1 VWRSYAMGETTIGVR
16 TTSSAF
22 GAWLDRSLGAH
33 RTEERVD
40 AEYSVVVDEDR
51 NARGRRFHVLYQ
63 GVGVIARA
71 LDVGVVARS
80 LLSELEA
87 RVLQGRDDGVFLH
100 YGLARSGSV
109 TALIPAWL
117 VSYLSG
123 TGRRLSKAGI
133 TLPIQR
139 WVRIDPVSGLAT
151 PTPQVLA
158 LPADAFQDVPW
169 VGRSS
174 AVDAYDDVSEPVPI
188 DAVVTY
194 VDDMDTIA
202 GGGRA
207 RAVYHLAE
215 RTANLRTMG
224 AAGVEVL
231 GRLVERA
238 HCFETGLGRPHQM
251 LAALASVF
259 EHERAHSLVGG
270 GS

>member
-1 VWRSYAMGETTIGVR
+1 VGETTIGVR

-40 AEYSVVVDEDR
+40 PEYSVVVDEDR
-51 NARGRRFHVLYQ
+51 NGHGRRFHVLYQ

-80 LLSELEA
+80 LLSELAA
-87 RVLQGRDDGVFLH
+87 RELHGREDGVFVH
-100 YGLARSGSV
+100 YGLARSGGV

-139 WVRIDPVSGLAT
+139 WVRIDPGSGLAT
-151 PTPQVLA
+151 PTPRVLD
-158 LPADAFQDVPW
+158 LPTDAFEDMPSF
-169 VGRSS
+169 GRST
-174 AVDAYDDVSEPVPI
+174 AGDAYDDASEPVPI
-188 DAVVTY
+188 GAVVTY

-207 RAVYHLAE
+207 RALYHLAE
-215 RTANLRTMG
+215 GTANLRTIG

-231 GRLVERA
+231 GRVVERA